1 MIRYRE
7 YIEWDSAAQAENELT
22 NINESNSPF
31 DDPTVRKR
39 MIEIII
45 RAATVRK
52 DPAPRRRRVA
62 VA

>member
-7 YIEWDSAAQAENELT
+7 YIEWDSAAQAENELA

-45 RAATVRK
+45 RAATGAKRS
-52 DPAPRRRRVA
+52 AP
-62 VA
+62 

>member
-7 YIEWDSAAQAENELT
+7 YIEWDSAARAENEPA

-39 MIEIII
+39 MIEILI
-45 RAATVRK
+45 RAATGAKRS
-52 DPAPRRRRVA
+52 AP
-62 VA
+62 

>member
-7 YIEWDSAAQAENELT
+7 YIEWDSAAQAENEPA

-39 MIEIII
+39 MIEILI
-45 RAATVRK
+45 RAAIVVK
-52 DPAPRRRRVA
+52 NPPPGRR
-62 VA
+62 